1 MLWVLLAILFVV
13 PLVLF
18 YLLAIR
24 SVDRFCAGALV
35 VVVSLPD
42 VGSGGC
48 GGAVSGRQYVWSGG
62 LGLGV

>member
-24 SVDRFCAGALV
+24 SVDRFRAGAVV
-35 VVVSLPD
+35 VVVSLLD
-42 VGSGGC
+42 VGLGGRRGAVGGC
-48 GGAVSGRQYVWSGG
+48 RYVQSGS
-62 LGLGV
+62 LGLSV